1 MHYDGFL
8 KRRTPPLTSISGEFS
23 AVIFSGVAFSPVL
36 LRILQ
41 VAPIDVSSLISFT
54 GPPGATG
61 LRGPPEED
69 GGAPSVELK
78 VFRVLTA
85 LMELILEWP
94 LAAFSGGRSE
104 PRLLK

>member
-1 MHYDGFL
+1 MF
-8 KRRTPPLTSISGEFS
+8 PLSSIPAVYHGVTFS
-23 AVIFSGVAFSPVL
+23 AVAFSPAL

-41 VAPIDVSSLISFT
+41 VAPIDVLSLISFT

-61 LRGPPEED
+61 LRGPPEAD
-69 GGAPSVELK
+69 GGSPSVQLK

-85 LMELILEWP
+85 LMEVILEWP